1 MNLVYIAFG
10 SNLGERELNIKNA
23 ISLLNEKLTIIQVS
37 GIYETPAENM
47 NQGHHFPFLNG
58 VLVGETELEAEELL
72 NFLLETEKKCGR
84 VRTESKGHFSRKID
98 LDLLIFNELILDS
111 PNLQLPHP
119 RMHERWFVIRP
130 MLDIDPL
137 KIIPG
142 KMKNIQ
148 DYYNDLTEGKEA
160 LLK

>member
-10 SNLGERELNIKNA
+10 SNLGEREMNIKKA
-23 ISLLNEKLTIIQVS
+23 ISFLNEKLKITQVS
-37 GIYETPAENM
+37 GIYETPAEDM

-72 NFLLETEKKCGR
+72 VFLLETEKKCGR
-84 VRTESKGHFSRKID
+84 VRTESRGHISREID
-98 LDLLIFNELILDS
+98 LDLLIFNDLIQDS
-111 PNLQLPHP
+111 PTLQIPHP

-137 KIIPG
+137 KVIPG
-142 KMKNIQ
+142 KNKNIQ
-148 DYYNDLTEGKEA
+148 EYYNDLTQGKEA
-160 LLK
+160 LVK